1 MNFQQRD
8 EELIRRQLEA
18 QAAALA
24 MQAQNAGN
32 VGYSQQ
38 GLDDLMSGNYQ
49 QNRVPELK
57 PTQPVVKQETRKQER
72 QEQEQRK
79 PTYYAP
85 NYNTQKPST
94 RYENKNVVQNKPK
107 QSSRDTSYDADLDNF
122 FNYRVGDFSG
132 EVDYDPVNDMDVES
146 WRNVKKDIMAKN
158 KWSEEEFEKRWKD
171 YYQERSQKTAD
182 EEVQTAAKVAKD
194 NALLGT
200 ALQAI
205 YTPQNMV
212 EGAAA
217 MLSNLMPDK
226 YKAQSADDTLFT
238 GTRAKEAAKQTVKD
252 EHIKTGIG
260 KGLYDMGTSL
270 GDMVLASGI
279 PVLGA
284 ASLGTQAA
292 ARSNMNALE
301 RGVDPNK
308 AAKTGAASGVISGI
322 MNKVGLDKA
331 LGAAGK
337 TALGTVGKAAVRE
350 GAENVLED
358 VANYGV
364 DQAIN
369 KNKSQLGS
377 MHDYY
382 VSQGMDDNQAWGQV
396 AKDTGIDLVKSF
408 GSGAAFG
415 GLMSGAQNIPA
426 LTAEIGGKLN
436 KIDNRG
442 GVDVQG
448 LAEANA
454 EVAREAAERQ
464 QQAADILKNLQEQI
478 PKTESA
484 PVEQGFNDGQLSPEE
499 VRVLQ
504 DVVNGKYD
512 IPENGNETPGN
523 IKIPEYTAKEDVYF
537 RGSDADIAQA
547 ESQDKAIVD
556 TFKNIITDPEFNA
569 LSFKNGSKEVFVSPA
584 TNGNGLRM
592 SYTIDGVPT
601 GHHDYSLDQVDDL
614 SRNLRNEA
622 GNGGED
628 IKIQRKSDF
637 AKKTPSNPRA
647 VQPLAGTELEQANA
661 RLNELKNAIS
671 AKKLEAEAA
680 KERWQSASKKN
691 KNAAYQ
697 EWQARKGELSDLQ
710 GEQRSL
716 KRAKNGEA
724 TPVKEVMQKE
734 NTALYDRIYGRN
746 SGLMDKLNYAARYA
760 GNTPEAKQLAS
771 DIKASLKQYIETGDA
786 ENTIFSRDITTKI
799 NQLDD
804 LARNTNAEYASTH
817 FDDVFYGDDG
827 ASIWNE
833 LLGDTNNTGII
844 DDIHRYYQNVRR
856 TKPAEAPTENVD
868 RALTPDEV
876 QRLEEGL
883 AEGERQA
890 NAGLPREY
898 DIATRYAQAFR
909 DFDTYD
915 YDDATFQGS
924 DGIDKMADDIA
935 KGRDLSQYIE
945 ALDNMID
952 EAPDA
957 DTQANM
963 QSLRDELSTINEGRV
978 TEPQN
983 QLPTVVQQER
993 TQNSDMPHMNG
1004 MLPSDVPPTDVGKV
1018 NDLGNGKNTKTS
1030 ETYTNTGKR
1039 GRGWTEE
1046 EYAKYTDPSQFQYET
1061 VSEQESVSRAADM
1074 LQNEGID
1081 EFKDRVMNKE
1091 RLTGAEIDGLMMEWR
1106 ILGEQARQLEAAG
1119 EDAKDAWKESV
1130 RVFRKIQE
1138 QSTSNAQALQ
1148 VLAKWSRNTPEGM
1161 LAEAENIINGKQKAK
1176 GPGKSEIQKTFEK
1189 FSKQNKKFKFSDD
1202 FAIDFQKKAAEL
1214 TGLDPESRQAKE
1226 LMAELGKMINR
1237 QVPSSIGEKAMSFL
1251 MNNMLG
1257 NFRTLIARNAGGNLG
1272 LNAVEQVAQ
1281 RPLAAGIDTLL
1292 SKKTGRRTQAGLSKE
1307 GLSEYLSGFAKGLKE
1322 EASDFRKDL
1331 HTARSGE
1338 NTLANAISSNRHVWK
1353 EKGIMDRLDKLVRH
1367 GLSVGDRPFYEAV
1380 YKQTMGDYQRLRDK
1394 GQMGDVIQSLS
1405 DEDFK
1410 NYSETAAKL
1419 NALSAVYQQDSKMA
1433 KALLDFKGAVGGLS
1447 EGILGFDILSQFSMP
1462 FVRTPANVVE
1472 RAIDYSPLGF
1482 VRNTARTISEKK
1494 NGGFDQN
1501 RFANETARNILGTGL
1516 MAGGAALAANGGMSG
1531 SYSEDKNRKQAQ
1543 KEAGEQE
1550 YAWNVPKGVPFI
1562 GGKQMDIS
1570 WAPVVGSNLVAAA
1583 AAQDAYN
1590 KGDGNTIGDI
1600 AKGVQA
1606 GGQALFDQSMF
1617 QGLQRLFGTGESYNS
1632 DEGIVANMGNVVKSG
1647 LGQLIP
1653 SLARQA
1659 GQVKDPYQR
1668 DVAYSNK
1675 DTSFGPMDNYDINS
1689 LANNIPG
1696 LRENVLAPKVNTS
1709 GELIKENQG
1718 RGTGMKILEDMI
1730 LPGKLT
1736 DVNYSRLSEEA
1747 NRLSELT
1754 TNEDSYMP
1762 KADRKLVDT
1771 EDHTLTNQEWTDY
1784 QQKYYGEL
1792 TKAGES
1798 LLDSDF
1804 YKDASPELQESSLKN
1819 VYSSIRSAINSEYNG
1834 KEVTGDAKLY
1844 LDAGGGEK
1852 GIEAVVKRAENRAK
1866 AAELGIDKVDT
1877 YEKKEAEYPGGAAQ
1891 WVKDKAAVDEVN
1903 AKYGT
1908 KYDTEDFQK
1917 YKTKEALIENAQKKE
1932 EAKDAGF
1939 VKKDGSVN
1947 LQGYEKLLK
1956 QAGDKADKV
1965 IEAIPT
1971 LEKMGLEKSA
1981 QYTYANALK
1990 EIPSLTPDSFART
2003 YKQID
2008 GADGSKPNQG
2018 IKQDEILAY
2027 LNKGNY
2033 TNNQAQQL
2041 WYAYGSRDWKQVPVY
2056 NGKTWKKGKKK

>member
-1 MNFQQRD
+1 M
-8 EELIRRQLEA
+8 
-18 QAAALA
+18 
-24 MQAQNAGN
+24 
-32 VGYSQQ
+32 
-38 GLDDLMSGNYQ
+38 
-49 QNRVPELK
+49 PELK
-57 PTQPVVKQETRKQER
+57 PTQPKQETRKQER
-72 QEQEQRK
+72 REQEQQK
-79 PTYYAP
+79 PTPYAP
-85 NYNTQKPST
+85 DYNTQKPST

-478 PKTESA
+478 PKTE
-484 PVEQGFNDGQLSPEE
+484 
-499 VRVLQ
+499 
-504 DVVNGKYD
+504 DV
-512 IPENGNETPGN
+512 P
-523 IKIPEYTAKEDVYF
+523 
-537 RGSDADIAQA
+537 Q
-547 ESQDKAIVD
+547 
-556 TFKNIITDPEFNA
+556 
-569 LSFKNGSKEVFVSPA
+569 
-584 TNGNGLRM
+584 
-592 SYTIDGVPT
+592 
-601 GHHDYSLDQVDDL
+601 
-614 SRNLRNEA
+614 
-622 GNGGED
+622 
-628 IKIQRKSDF
+628 
-637 AKKTPSNPRA
+637 
-647 VQPLAGTELEQANA
+647 
-661 RLNELKNAIS
+661 
-671 AKKLEAEAA
+671 
-680 KERWQSASKKN
+680 
-691 KNAAYQ
+691 
-697 EWQARKGELSDLQ
+697 
-710 GEQRSL
+710 
-716 KRAKNGEA
+716 
-724 TPVKEVMQKE
+724 
-734 NTALYDRIYGRN
+734 
-746 SGLMDKLNYAARYA
+746 
-760 GNTPEAKQLAS
+760 
-771 DIKASLKQYIETGDA
+771 
-786 ENTIFSRDITTKI
+786 
-799 NQLDD
+799 
-804 LARNTNAEYASTH
+804 
-817 FDDVFYGDDG
+817 
-827 ASIWNE
+827 
-833 LLGDTNNTGII
+833 
-844 DDIHRYYQNVRR
+844 
-856 TKPAEAPTENVD
+856 D

-876 QRLEEGL
+876 QKLQNIAEGKNDIPETTTVKGLQGAELEEATARKNDLQAQKKQKEAELKAQKEAYNNAPKKNRNAEYKKQQALQKELDAINKDLKSVDRSIKGEATPYKEQLDEKTYKAIYDTKTGQTAHINYAVKFAGDTPEAKQLGKEVKQALNNFVESGSNDDWIAFLKKATELDELAKATNAEYSTKTGNTYSYDNYFGKEINAMGDEYDAGL
-883 AEGERQA
+883 LDAIDSDDVLHSVQALHKA
-890 NAGLPREY
+890 NAPTSNLDPAHELAG
-898 DIATRYAQAFR
+898 RYAASYR

-915 YDDATFQGS
+915 YNDATFQGD
-924 DGIDKMADDIA
+924 DGVEKLAQDIEQG
-935 KGRDLSQYIE
+935 KDLTPYIQ
-945 ALDNMID
+945 ALEENI
-952 EAPDA
+952 ENAPDV
-957 DTQANM
+957 DTATNM
-963 QSLRDELSTINEGRV
+963 QGILNDLVALNEGRAE
-978 TEPQN
+978 TPEPQN
-983 QLPTVVQQER
+983 LLPTVVQQEQ
-993 TQNSDMPHMNG
+993 TQNNNMPHMSG

-1307 GLSEYLSGFAKGLKE
+1307 GLAEYVSGFAKGLKE

-1338 NTLANAISSNRHVWK
+1338 NTLANAINSNRHVWK

-1462 FVRTPANVVE
+1462 FVKTPANVVE

-1590 KGDGNTIGDI
+1590 KGDGNKVGDL
-1600 AKGVQA
+1600 AKGIQA

-1647 LGQLIP
+1647 IGQLIP

-1834 KEVTGDAKLY
+1834 KDVTGDAKLY
-1844 LDAGGGEK
+1844 LDAGGGDK

-1965 IEAIPT
+1965 VEAIPT